1 MQTKLL
7 FRVLFIKL
15 AIFFNLY
22 DYILCGNKW
31 SYIKCK
37 DYLNSLDI
45 ICTKII
51 KNENGTDF
59 CDKWKVNN
67 IIDILSFPN
76 ECGNK
81 EYNVQLL
88 VNNSKKLELILY
100 VKKENLNNFP
110 KKEVEK
116 ILKQKENVE
125 KCLDIL
131 QQYQNNCQLTKNGKK
146 NERECNDFE
155 NDEFI
160 KFCSEII
167 FNTDESINNI
177 YEKSKSNNTT
187 KIKNKN
193 FKQKNNIKK
202 NFNNLFP
209 EEEEN
214 INKKFIK
221 NNEEKQIYNDID
233 KQNKKS
239 EKRYFEGESR
249 NKDNF
254 DELEKGS
261 SEDGK
266 DCVEYGLN
274 PLEEDIIICTKYE

>member
-15 AIFFNLY
+15 TIFFNLY
-22 DYILCGNKW
+22 DYILCRSKW

-110 KKEVEK
+110 KKEVDK

-131 QQYQNNCQLTKNGKK
+131 QQYEKSCQLTKNGKK
-146 NERECNDFE
+146 NESECNDFE

-167 FNTDESINNI
+167 FNTNESINNI

-187 KIKNKN
+187 KIKSKN
-193 FKQKNNIKK
+193 FKQKNNFKK

-209 EEEEN
+209 EEKEN

-221 NNEEKQIYNDID
+221 NNEEIQIYNDINE
-233 KQNKKS
+233 QNRKS
-239 EKRYFEGESR
+239 EKSYFEGESR

-254 DELEKGS
+254 DELEKRF

>member
-15 AIFFNLY
+15 TIFFNLY

-125 KCLDIL
+125 KCLDVF
-131 QQYQNNCQLTKNGKK
+131 QQYQKNCQLTKNGKK
-146 NERECNDFE
+146 NERECNDFK

-160 KFCSEII
+160 NFCLELKFSAYER
-167 FNTDESINNI
+167 INNI

-193 FKQKNNIKK
+193 FKQKNNFKK

-209 EEEEN
+209 EEKEN

-221 NNEEKQIYNDID
+221 NNEEKQIYNDINE
-233 KQNKKS
+233 QNRKS

-266 DCVEYGLN
+266 DCVEYGLKSS
-274 PLEEDIIICTKYE
+274 EEDIIICTKYE